1 MKKKKLVAL
10 GMAVA
15 MAASVLTGCS
25 GGSEGG
31 GSAAE
36 PTKTADGKTELE
48 ILSTKAENKA
58 SLESLINKYNESQDQ
73 VKITLT
79 QPADAGTVLKTRMTK
94 NDLPDMVSMGG
105 DFNYAELQSAG
116 VLTEISDAD
125 ILETLNDSYLEML
138 YQLNKDQEEKSYGI
152 PYATNSSGIIYN
164 KDIFEAHQIQVPQ
177 TFDELLAAC
186 ETLKNAGVTPF
197 EFTYKDAWTIL
208 PVWNSAAPVLQPEN
222 FYTDRK
228 AGSTKFEGTHEAVM
242 DIYLALEPYA
252 QADYMGTSYDDGNK
266 KFAAGEAA
274 MMINGSWAITEIKK
288 ANAEINVDQF
298 KFPTTNN
305 AAENM
310 VNSGVDVL
318 FGITTSCGDVEAAK
332 DFIRF
337 MLQTEN
343 AQQYTNEQ
351 FAFSAVNGVEQNDP
365 SVAGVKDDIEAGNVV
380 DFPDHYY
387 PSGFDLSATLSGFFL
402 EKNNGKANEDNIKAT
417 LQKLDSDYDALNL
430 N

>member
-1 MKKKKLVAL
+1 MKKKKWAVL
-10 GMAVA
+10 GLA
-15 MAASVLTGCS
+15 MVLTASVLTGCS
-25 GGSEGG
+25 GGSENSGG
-31 GSAAE
+31 TGSAS
-36 PTKTADGKTELE
+36 KTADGKTELE
-48 ILSTKAENKA
+48 LLSTKAENK
-58 SLESLINKYNESQDQ
+58 STMESLVQKYNESQDK
-73 VKITLT
+73 VKVTLT

-116 VLTEISDAD
+116 VLTEIAEED
-125 ILETLNDSYLEML
+125 ILGAINESYLNML

-164 KDIFEAHQIQVPQ
+164 IDIFQSNKIEIPQ

-186 ETLKNAGVTPF
+186 ETLKSAGVTPF

-208 PVWNSAAPVLQPEN
+208 PVWNSAAPILQPEN
-222 FYTDRK
+222 FYEDKK
-228 AGSTKFEGTHEAVM
+228 AGTATFADTHEAVM
-242 DIYLALEPYA
+242 NVYLALEPYA

-266 KFAAGEAA
+266 RFAAGGAA
-274 MMINGSWAITEIKK
+274 MMINGSWAITEIKN
-288 ANAEINVDQF
+288 ANPDIKVDQF

-305 AAENM
+305 AADNK

-318 FGITTSCGDVEAAK
+318 LGITTSCGDTEAAK

-337 MLQTEN
+337 MIQEEN
-343 AQQYTNEQ
+343 AQQYTDEQ
-351 FAFSAVNGVEQNDP
+351 FAFSAVEGVQQNDS
-365 SVAGVKDDIEAGNVV
+365 SVAGVKADIEAGNVA

-387 PSGFDLSATLSGFFL
+387 PSGFDLSANLSGFFL
-402 EKNNGKANEDNIKAT
+402 EKSNGKADADNIKAT
-417 LQKLDSDYDALNL
+417 LEKLDSDYDTLNV